1 MTTINLK
8 AMIQEWNK
16 LDSLYYQWDGICR
29 RDWLKKLYNQA
40 NDLYRQIGL
49 RALEC
54 TMEELTDLTKSEFEF
69 IYEAACRARRN
80 V

>member
-49 RALEC
+49 R
-54 TMEELTDLTKSEFEF
+54 TKSEFEF